1 MIKIHSVLKKLMVIS
16 FFKVPCCPQCWRS
29 CYVFGQLQQNE
40 VLQPTC
46 TKTVKIFHYLSLS
59 WSVFLFSLY
68 LAGSRTVFPNHYS
81 SSCDQKL
88 LVPTYRLFQS
98 VLITSALP
106 VLFFFI
112 HEILRVLLKT
122 KSLLP
127 AVLLASSL
135 KESMPWYHTAE
146 PATHDE
152 VSWFLLPNSV
162 NCLTTRYW
170 YCNNC
175 SCHLRVTKRKIN
187 WKQ

>member
-1 MIKIHSVLKKLMVIS
+1 MLAVMLLQSCLWLTMSAPTEWCSSTNMYQDCQDISLFVAVLKCLPLFLIY
-16 FFKVPCCPQCWRS
+16 C
-29 CYVFGQLQQNE
+29 QQ
-40 VLQPTC
+40 
-46 TKTVKIFHYLSLS
+46 
-59 WSVFLFSLY
+59 W
-68 LAGSRTVFPNHYS
+68 TVFPNLYS
-81 SSCDQKL
+81 SSRDQKL

-162 NCLTTRYW
+162 TCLTTHYW

-175 SCHLRVTKRKIN
+175 SCHLHVTIF
-187 WKQ
+187 